1 MFPWG
6 QYFSGGARILVGI
19 LWRRPQ
25 ARPGAPMSF
34 SPLPLYVVDA
44 FADRPFTGNAA
55 AVCLLDGPA
64 DPGWMQAVAGEL
76 QQAAT
81 AFVHEQGE
89 GFGLRWFVPAAE
101 LKLCGHGTL
110 AAAHALWEA
119 GQLWPYAPAHF
130 HTVSGTLTAHR
141 DGDLIALDFPA
152 EPVEQVAAPPD
163 GLAKALGVGARS
175 VARGRL
181 DYLVEVASEAEVRAV
196 RPDFA
201 RLKQIDARG
210 IIVTAPSETSEYDI
224 VSRFFAP
231 SVGIDED
238 AVTGSAHCLLGP
250 YWAAKLGRE
259 TLVGYQASARG
270 SAVRV
275 RVDGARV
282 ELGGRAL
289 TVLNGSLLA
298 PPPG

>member
-1 MFPWG
+1 
-6 QYFSGGARILVGI
+6 
-19 LWRRPQ
+19 
-25 ARPGAPMSF
+25 MS
-34 SPLPLYVVDA
+34 SPPLPLYVVDA
-44 FADRPFTGNAA
+44 FADRPFSGNAA

-64 DPGWMQAVAGEL
+64 DAAWMQALAGEL

-89 GFGLRWFVPAAE
+89 GFGLRWFVPGRE
-101 LKLCGHGTL
+101 LVLCGHGTL

-119 GQLWPYAPAHF
+119 GQLWPDAPARF
-130 HTVSGTLTAHR
+130 QTVSGTLTARR
-141 DGDLIALDFPA
+141 DDDLIVLDFPA
-152 EPVEQVAAPPD
+152 EPVEPVSAPPD
-163 GLAKALGVGARS
+163 GLLEALGADTLGVEARA

-181 DYLVEVASEAEVRAV
+181 DYLVELRSEDEVRAV

-201 RLKQIDARG
+201 RLKQIEARG
-210 IIVTAPSETSEYDI
+210 IIVTARSATAEYDI

-250 YWAAKLGRE
+250 YWREQLGRE

-270 SAVRV
+270 GTVRV
-275 RVDGARV
+275 RVGSTRV
-282 ELGGRAL
+282 ELGGRAT
-289 TVLNGSLLA
+289 TVVNGFLMA
-298 PPPG
+298 PPPSE

>member
-1 MFPWG
+1 
-6 QYFSGGARILVGI
+6 
-19 LWRRPQ
+19 
-25 ARPGAPMSF
+25 
-34 SPLPLYVVDA
+34 
-44 FADRPFTGNAA
+44 
-55 AVCLLDGPA
+55 
-64 DPGWMQAVAGEL
+64 MQAVAGEL

-81 AFVHEQGE
+81 AFVYEQGE
-89 GFGLRWFVPAAE
+89 GFGLRWFVPGRE
-101 LKLCGHGTL
+101 LQLCGHGTL

-119 GQLWPYAPAHF
+119 GQLWPDAPARF
-130 HTVSGTLTAHR
+130 QTVSGALTARR

-152 EPVEQVAAPPD
+152 EPVEQIPAPPG
-163 GLAKALGVGARS
+163 GLAEALGVGARS

-210 IIVTAPSETSEYDI
+210 IIVTAPSATSGFDI

-270 SAVRV
+270 GTVRV
-275 RVDGARV
+275 RVNGARV

-289 TVLNGSLLA
+289 TVLKGSLLA
-298 PPPG
+298 PPPVD

>member
-1 MFPWG
+1 
-6 QYFSGGARILVGI
+6 
-19 LWRRPQ
+19 
-25 ARPGAPMSF
+25 MSS

-64 DPGWMQAVAGEL
+64 DPGWMQALAGEL

-81 AFVHEQGE
+81 AFVYEQGE
-89 GFGLRWFVPAAE
+89 GFGLRWFAPAME

-119 GQLWPYAPAHF
+119 GQLWPDAPARF
-130 HTVSGTLTAHR
+130 HTASGALTARR
-141 DGDLIALDFPA
+141 DGALIVLDFPA
-152 EPVEQVAAPPD
+152 ETVEPVDAPPA
-163 GLAKALGVGARS
+163 GLLEALGVEARA
-175 VARGRL
+175 VTRGRL
-181 DYLVEVASEAEVRAV
+181 DYLVEVRSEEEVRAV

-201 RLKQIDARG
+201 RLKQIEARG
-210 IIVTAPSETSEYDI
+210 IIVTAPSATAEYDI

-231 SVGIDED
+231 SVGINED

-250 YWAAKLGRE
+250 YWREKLGRE

-270 SAVRV
+270 GMVRV
-275 RVDGARV
+275 RVAGSRV

-289 TVLNGSLLA
+289 TMVNGFLLA
-298 PPPG
+298 PPPTD

>member
-1 MFPWG
+1 
-6 QYFSGGARILVGI
+6 
-19 LWRRPQ
+19 
-25 ARPGAPMSF
+25 MSL

-64 DPGWMQAVAGEL
+64 DAAWMQAVAGEM

-81 AFVHEQGE
+81 AFVYEQGE
-89 GFGLRWFVPAAE
+89 GFGLRWFVPVTE

-119 GQLWPYAPAHF
+119 GQLWPDAPARF
-130 HTVSGTLTAHR
+130 HTVSGTLSARR

-152 EPVEQVAAPPD
+152 EPVEQLTAPPA
-163 GLAKALGVGARS
+163 GLAEALGVEARS

-201 RLKQIDARG
+201 WLRQIEARG
-210 IIVTAPSETSEYDI
+210 IIVTAAADSGTAHDI

-250 YWAAKLGRE
+250 YWQPKLGRE
-259 TLVGYQASARG
+259 TLVGYQASTRG
-270 SAVRV
+270 GTVRV
-275 RVDGARV
+275 RVTGARV
-282 ELGGRAL
+282 ELGGKAL

-298 PPPG
+298 PPPAG